1 MIGTIRDLG
10 PIALIPAAWTATALT
25 VLGYLGE
32 DGMLI
37 AHVVMAVFISFF
49 AVTGWSK
56 MSTGALR
63 SWRTVLVAGLP
74 VTLAGLAGF
83 LVTAFETALWGI
95 SLVGWML
102 LPAAGLVDTARRLP
116 EAKVVY
122 NSAAALSA
130 LGALVAAV
138 AIALGGEALLLG
150 AIGLVVVVG
159 QTASIVDASRR
170 DRRSG

>member
-1 MIGTIRDLG
+1 
-10 PIALIPAAWTATALT
+10 
-25 VLGYLGE
+25 
-32 DGMLI
+32 
-37 AHVVMAVFISFF
+37 MAVFITFF
-49 AVTGWSK
+49 AVTGWSE

-83 LVTAFETALWGI
+83 LVASFETALFAI

-122 NSAAALSA
+122 RSAAALSA

-138 AIALGGEALLLG
+138 AIARGTEALLLG
-150 AIGLVVVVG
+150 AIGLVAVG